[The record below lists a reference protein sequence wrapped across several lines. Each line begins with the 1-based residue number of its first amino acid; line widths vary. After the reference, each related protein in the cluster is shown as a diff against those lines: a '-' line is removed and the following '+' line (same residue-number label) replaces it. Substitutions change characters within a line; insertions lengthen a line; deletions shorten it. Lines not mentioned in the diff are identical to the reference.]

1 MTAATYEVDGY
12 IRVAIDIPETALKF
26 DPDVSAD
33 LSIPV
38 MIVGDSSRS
47 TAMHVGYRM
56 LRDQGYSGRFIVDML
71 LVNGTCNRYLSV
83 TVDRAT
89 EQWHCKTASDGDV
102 VISEEL
108 HNRCTALQQKFF
120 DKAACHVL
128 TAAQSF
134 AVERGIPLPHKVRA

>member
-1 MTAATYEVDGY
+1 MTTATFEVDGC

-33 LSIPV
+33 LSIPI
-38 MIVGDSSRS
+38 MIVGDSSRN

-71 LVNGTCNRYLSV
+71 LVNGTCNRYLSI

-89 EQWHCKTASDGDV
+89 EHWHCKTASDGDV

-120 DKAACHVL
+120 EKAAGNVL
-128 TAAQSF
+128 SSAERF
-134 AVERGIPLPHKVRA
+134 AVGRGIPLPHKVRT

>member
-1 MTAATYEVDGY
+1 MTTATYEVDGY

-89 EQWHCKTASDGDV
+89 EQWHCDNIDSNL

-108 HNRCTALQQKFF
+108 HGRCTALQQKFF
-120 DKAACHVL
+120 EKAAGNVL
-128 TAAQSF
+128 TDAQCF
-134 AVERGIPLPHKVRA
+134 AVGRGIPLPLKSRM